1 MTIAHADRRTGYGE
15 LDRPTETTSLLAFWT
30 GHSGFLIGFRTLD
43 DGVML
48 TVQHRNLARGRARMP
63 IRLVQCWRNTEED
76 IRDML
81 RIQKDIRTQLE
92 AFGEPI
98 VSATHINA
106 VSGQR

>member
-1 MTIAHADRRTGYGE
+1 
-15 LDRPTETTSLLAFWT
+15 
-30 GHSGFLIGFRTLD
+30 
-43 DGVML
+43 
-48 TVQHRNLARGRARMP
+48 MP